1 MSPRTRAFLQ
11 FGTLVLVGLLLV
23 FVFPRAAAWA
33 EMAAREIRYLWWLI
47 LLVALGGWLIWAGRR
62 RPRE

>member
-1 MSPRTRAFLQ
+1 MNPRTRAFLQ
-11 FGTLVLVGLLLV
+11 FGTLVFVGLLLV

>member
-1 MSPRTRAFLQ
+1 MNPRTRAFLQ

-62 RPRE
+62 RPRD

>member
-1 MSPRTRAFLQ
+1 MNPRTRAFLQ
-11 FGTLVLVGLLLV
+11 FGTLVVVGLLLV